1 MSDTLKIGTK
11 EFTSRFLLGTGK
23 FSLEKTA
30 EAVNAA
36 DARSLPW
43 RSGGQRRQ
51 VPAIF

>member
-36 DARSLPW
+36 DAQIVTMAL
-43 RSGGQRRQ
+43 RR
-51 VPAIF
+51 AKEAGSSNI